1 MCINIVAS
9 LCHYCNT
16 ISSNDKPITC
26 NIINILSLTKEIA
39 QSIEER
45 GYCEGVSSSPV
56 IVPETAAPDNE
67 KFLVMGGAHRCCTK
81 VCSHVSCNMVAAF
94 LSVCSPNA
102 QHSLH
107 CHWLGLHVH
116 M

>member
-1 MCINIVAS
+1 MIAS
-9 LCHYCNT
+9 LCHCCNT
-16 ISSNDKPITC
+16 TSSISKPIPF
-26 NIINILSLTKEIA
+26 NFIYIPSLTKEIA

-67 KFLVMGGAHRCCTK
+67 KFLVMGGPHRCCTK

-94 LSVCSPNA
+94 LSVCNPTA
-102 QHSLH
+102 QHFLH
-107 CHWLGLHVH
+107 CHRLGLHVH